1 MSPSYEGYGSRW
13 RFAPDLLALIGGAL
27 LALRFCRRVSPQ
39 VSPDTAAYQE
49 ENEPRRRGQEY
60 LDDPLDPIGLPE
72 RRDGERED
80 QRGAQSG
87 EDGRNGHHA
96 NSYYQ
101 AQTAGTHPAPLQT
114 HLVTVSS
121 IALHYT
127 SEPTIIVEPV

>member
-27 LALRFCRRVSPQ
+27 LALRFCGRASPQ

-49 ENEPRRRGQEY
+49 ENEPRRRGHEY
-60 LDDPLDPIGLPE
+60 LDDPLDPIRLPE

-80 QRGAQSG
+80 QGGAQRG
-87 EDGRNGHHA
+87 KGGRNGYHA

-101 AQTAGTHPAPLQT
+101 AQAPGTHHAPL
-114 HLVTVSS
+114 
-121 IALHYT
+121 
-127 SEPTIIVEPV
+127 